1 MSNYKSSLSKMRVNG
16 LKIHRASSWLL
27 GLIAIFTVVLG
38 YGASRR
44 WFTPYDFYLLLHLIL
59 DWTIVALSIIHLLL
73 SRKYLKLKLKRML
86 KGLMSEKAG
95 PTNLL
100 RLIQR
105 ITKWLMITLAFFVGV
120 SGLIYYWWFAVI
132 FDDIFLFTLHM
143 DLDLALLIT
152 VIIHIGIGAKFF
164 FIRKKISHWS
174 VNLIIG
180 SLILFSVITVI
191 YINVPPGIAPFQVKI
206 GTNTY
211 GFDPY
216 EVETLRPDLFQNKT
230 FSAFDALAYLNS
242 TGAIN
247 LTYQFNDSM
256 DTYVIDS
263 LNGETNWWYILYYSG
278 GHSEKNALRMD
289 HYPWKIGTSMIVYQ
303 EDPSYISHVYSTFE
317 EEVTRL
323 NDNNG
328 TIIIP
333 TVTINGYSFNIE
345 FYNVSVTPH
354 NLRNNTLQN
363 GIITAIDVIMTLR
376 DLGNI
381 TYDLRY
387 ISSMGRG
394 YYVHNY
400 FVDRINSD
408 SNAGRCGFVYEVGD
422 NDFRHP
428 GPNFI
433 YIGSDQR
440 ILTSPE
446 YLRFFWTCL

>member
-1 MSNYKSSLSKMRVNG
+1 MRVKG
-16 LKIHRASSWLL
+16 IKVHRIISWLL
-27 GLIAIFTVVLG
+27 VLIAIITIILG

-73 SRKYLKLKLKRML
+73 SRKYLKLRLSRML

-105 ITKWLMITLAFFVGV
+105 ITKWLIIILAFFVGL

-132 FDDIFLFTLHM
+132 VNDIFLFSLHL
-143 DLDLALLIT
+143 DLDLALSIA
-152 VIIHIGIGAKFF
+152 VIIHIGVGAKFF
-164 FIRKKISHWS
+164 FTRKKIKHLS

-180 SLILFSVITVI
+180 SLILSSIIAVM
-191 YINVPPGIAPFQVKI
+191 YINIPPGMPPVQVKI
-206 GTNTY
+206 GSDTY
-211 GFDPY
+211 GFDPDDI
-216 EVETLRPDLFQNKT
+216 ETFRPDLFKNES
-230 FSAFDALAYLNS
+230 FSVFDILVHLNS

-247 LTYQFNDSM
+247 LTYHFNSSM
-256 DTYVIDS
+256 NTHVIDT
-263 LNGETNWWYILYYSG
+263 LNGETNWWHIVYYTG
-278 GHSEKNALRMD
+278 GQSEKNTVRID
-289 HYPWKIGTSMIVYQ
+289 HWKPGTSIIMYH
-303 EDPSYISHVYSTFE
+303 ENPSYINHIYSTFR

-328 TIIIP
+328 TVIIP
-333 TVTINGYSFNIE
+333 TVTINGNSFNLE

-354 NLRNNTLQN
+354 NKRNDTFQTD
-363 GIITAIDVIMTLR
+363 IITDLDVIMTLG

-387 ISSMGRG
+387 VTVMGRG
-394 YYVHNY
+394 SYVHNY
-400 FVDRINSD
+400 FVQRINSD
-408 SNAGRCGFVYEVGD
+408 TNVGRCGFVYEVGD
-422 NDFRHP
+422 DDFKYP

-433 YIGSDQR
+433 YLASDHR